1 MALRRDE
8 EKVQGGLVWQRQ
20 AKCKGALA
28 EAFYPPVRV
37 ETKDERDY
45 REARAKKIC
54 SACPV
59 SDACLAHALAN
70 RETHGIWGGLNEA
83 ERRALTATSA
93 DRTDSHG

>member
-54 SACPV
+54 SNCPV
-59 SDACLAHALAN
+59 AEQCLAHALAN

-83 ERRALTATSA
+83 ERRALTVA
-93 DRTDSHG
+93 DHHD